1 MIYQC
6 ISKQYIKPLAAVQR
20 PYNLHV
26 MTDAAGREVYAVKDP
41 DGIEHLTRNA
51 GEIRTETDT
60 QGRRRAVYTG
70 GG

>member
-1 MIYQC
+1 MSFQC

-20 PYNLHV
+20 PHNLHIL
-26 MTDAAGREVYAVKDP
+26 TDAAGREVYAVKDP
-41 DGIEHLTRNA
+41 DGSEHLTHSA
-51 GEIRTETDT
+51 ADIRTETDA